1 MIDLIKKY
9 TSVFSVSGREKRL
22 AETIAEDAGPYADE
36 ISFDSMGNLTVF
48 VRGADSSKKLMFAA
62 HMDEIGF
69 VVTYIEDNGFI
80 RVSNIGG
87 IARWPRRTS
96 A

>member
-36 ISFDSMGNLTVF
+36 ISFDSMGCLLYTSDA
-48 VRGADSSKKLMFAA
+48 AD
-62 HMDEIGF
+62 E
-69 VVTYIEDNGFI
+69 
-80 RVSNIGG
+80 
-87 IARWPRRTS
+87 
-96 A
+96 